1 MQGSSTG
8 STDTGS
14 LRQSFPTHTGKEAL
28 RFVLPHQTAHFAH
41 FATLALCRQMA
52 MGEGCGRGR
61 RRRRRCLPNGTV
73 ACIINMRRVFGK
85 VSAGCV
91 LNSVDPM
98 SHCATPTLKYI
109 CNFKATAT
117 IAQHF
122 AIFAAHF
129 ISHRYR
135 NVPEPVTSFYLSAK
149 TIPKLLGEHFACRCN
164 EMLPRPLSLPLLLFP
179 ISVSHLHYIS
189 CCCRFHE
196 EFYHM

>member
-129 ISHRYR
+129 ISQRYR

-149 TIPKLLGEHFACRCN
+149 TIAKCWENILHAGATKCCHSPSPTAPSSVPHLCVPLALHFMLLQ
-164 EMLPRPLSLPLLLFP
+164 
-179 ISVSHLHYIS
+179 IS
-189 CCCRFHE
+189 
-196 EFYHM
+196 

>member
-1 MQGSSTG
+1 MGGGTG
-8 STDTGS
+8 
-14 LRQSFPTHTGKEAL
+14 
-28 RFVLPHQTAHFAH
+28 
-41 FATLALCRQMA
+41 
-52 MGEGCGRGR
+52 
-61 RRRRRCLPNGTV
+61 RRRRCLPNGTV

-98 SHCATPTLKYI
+98 SRCATPTLKYI

-129 ISHRYR
+129 ISQRYR

-149 TIPKLLGEHFACRCN
+149 TIAKLLGEHFACRCN